1 MSSPQ
6 PQQNIP
12 QYTPICVL
20 DDILPES
27 KDIASQ
33 FICLLCKGICFDPID
48 IPDNDSFICQKC
60 FEIYKQSNK
69 TFPHSTTL
77 ITNHPLHPITALV
90 KIIYNL
96 KVQCKNRKRGCTWQ
110 GTASSIKEHIS
121 LNCEHQDIPCIND
134 GCKAIFIRNKLQEH
148 LINCD
153 YRNETCKDCGLNLP
167 FIQLDA
173 HGSICPKMKYEC
185 KQGCGMIIIRENE
198 LLHIQNDCT
207 KTEIECPFKGI
218 GCDMKMLRGEL
229 DVHLENENAKH
240 LSLFFMDFKSF
251 KENVEKEI
259 NDKIDKTYGNV
270 SGIINDI
277 FEKKFEMFTTQTIKD
292 IKSMM
297 MVGKHTQLIESNVN
311 NSVSVNVVSN
321 NNVNNNCNNSNNCSN
336 IISNS
341 NTNTNTNN
349 KYIDHKRK
357 RSISSSDDDLSDSD
371 DNNNDI
377 LHENDNTT
385 SNKDSLYQLNQND
398 NDISSTDTNSFSNN
412 NNKPN
417 ALTTTTT
424 TTTPCDL
431 DPPKPKPKL
440 TLINTSLPKGIDC
453 CFIKTTTNNGLTY
466 SYNTIKSALQKNNRE
481 HEYCFTYFD
490 IDTSIKGV
498 ITEWQF
504 EMNVGP
510 SVWIG
515 FGLCDKKQVIDN
527 KKKFFNK
534 TFEFYNGTFCVSSNG
549 YMWNCNR
556 KEENNL
562 KIHDMKPI
570 KDNEVVK
577 FRYINDIKELWFKLQ
592 KQGLEGK
599 ITQVYPRN
607 SNALNICVVFLN
619 GENVVELQCVKKMKG
634 N

>member
-1 MSSPQ
+1 
-6 PQQNIP
+6 
-12 QYTPICVL
+12 
-20 DDILPES
+20 
-27 KDIASQ
+27 
-33 FICLLCKGICFDPID
+33 
-48 IPDNDSFICQKC
+48 
-60 FEIYKQSNK
+60 
-69 TFPHSTTL
+69 
-77 ITNHPLHPITALV
+77 
-90 KIIYNL
+90 
-96 KVQCKNRKRGCTWQ
+96 
-110 GTASSIKEHIS
+110 
-121 LNCEHQDIPCIND
+121 
-134 GCKAIFIRNKLQEH
+134 
-148 LINCD
+148 
-153 YRNETCKDCGLNLP
+153 
-167 FIQLDA
+167 
-173 HGSICPKMKYEC
+173 
-185 KQGCGMIIIRENE
+185 
-198 LLHIQNDCT
+198 
-207 KTEIECPFKGI
+207 
-218 GCDMKMLRGEL
+218 
-229 DVHLENENAKH
+229 
-240 LSLFFMDFKSF
+240 
-251 KENVEKEI
+251 
-259 NDKIDKTYGNV
+259 
-270 SGIINDI
+270 
-277 FEKKFEMFTTQTIKD
+277 
-292 IKSMM
+292 
-297 MVGKHTQLIESNVN
+297 MVKHTAIETN
-311 NSVSVNVVSN
+311 NNINTVNVVSN
-321 NNVNNNCNNSNNCSN
+321 NNINNNNNNCNN
-336 IISNS
+336 IITHSNS
-341 NTNTNTNN
+341 NTNN

-357 RSISSSDDDLSDSD
+357 RSISSLDDDFSKSDSD

-385 SNKDSLYQLNQND
+385 SNKDSLDQLNQND

-412 NNKPN
+412 NKLPFPN
-417 ALTTTTT
+417 ASSSTTTTP
-424 TTTPCDL
+424 PCDL
-431 DPPKPKPKL
+431 DPHKPKPKL
-440 TLINTSLPKGIDC
+440 TLINTSLPKGIEC
-453 CFIKTTTNNGLTY
+453 CFIKTNTNNALTY

-570 KDNEVVK
+570 KDNEVIK

-607 SNALNICVVFLN
+607 SNLLNICVVFLN
-619 GENVVELQCVKKMKG
+619 GENMVELQCVKKMKA

>member
-1 MSSPQ
+1 MSFPQ
-6 PQQNIP
+6 PQLNQP
-12 QYTPICVL
+12 QYIPICVL

-60 FEIYKQSNK
+60 FEIYKQNNK

-121 LNCEHQDIPCIND
+121 LNCEHQDIPCINE

-198 LLHIQNDCT
+198 MLHIQNDCT

-277 FEKKFEMFTTQTIKD
+277 FEKKFEMFTTKTIKD
-292 IKSMM
+292 IKSSMM
-297 MVGKHTQLIESNVN
+297 MVKHTAIETN
-311 NSVSVNVVSN
+311 NNINTVNVVSN
-321 NNVNNNCNNSNNCSN
+321 NNINNNNNNCNN
-336 IISNS
+336 IITHSNS
-341 NTNTNTNN
+341 NTNN

-357 RSISSSDDDLSDSD
+357 RSISSLDDDFSKSDSD

-385 SNKDSLYQLNQND
+385 SNKDSLDQLNQND

-412 NNKPN
+412 NKLPFPN
-417 ALTTTTT
+417 ASSSTTTTP
-424 TTTPCDL
+424 PCDL
-431 DPPKPKPKL
+431 DPHKPKPKL
-440 TLINTSLPKGIDC
+440 TLINTSLPKGIEC
-453 CFIKTTTNNGLTY
+453 CFIKTNTNNALTY

-570 KDNEVVK
+570 KDNEVIK

-607 SNALNICVVFLN
+607 SNLLNICVVFLN
-619 GENVVELQCVKKMKG
+619 GENMVELQCVKKMKA

>member
-6 PQQNIP
+6 PQLNQP
-12 QYTPICVL
+12 QYIPICVL
-20 DDILPES
+20 DDVLPES

-60 FEIYKQSNK
+60 FEIYKQNNK

-121 LNCEHQDIPCIND
+121 LNCEHQDIPCINE

-198 LLHIQNDCT
+198 MLHIQKDCL

-277 FEKKFEMFTTQTIKD
+277 FEKKFEIFTTQTIKD
-292 IKSMM
+292 IKSSMM
-297 MVGKHTQLIESNVN
+297 MVKHTAIETN
-311 NSVSVNVVSN
+311 NNNNINNSVNVVSN
-321 NNVNNNCNNSNNCSN
+321 NNNNNNNCNN
-336 IISNS
+336 IITHSNS
-341 NTNTNTNN
+341 NTNN

-357 RSISSSDDDLSDSD
+357 RSISSLDDDFSKSDSD

-377 LHENDNTT
+377 LHENDNTN
-385 SNKDSLYQLNQND
+385 SNKDSLDQLNQND

-412 NNKPN
+412 NKPPFIN
-417 ALTTTTT
+417 ALSTT
-424 TTTPCDL
+424 TTTPPCDF
-431 DPPKPKPKL
+431 DPHKPKPKL
-440 TLINTSLPKGIDC
+440 TLINTSLPKGIEC
-453 CFIKTTTNNGLTY
+453 CFIKSTNTNNGLTY
-466 SYNTIKSALQKNNRE
+466 SYNTIKSSLQKNNRE

-504 EMNVGP
+504 EMKVGP

-534 TFEFYNGTFCVSSNG
+534 TFDFYNGTFCVSSNG

-556 KEENNL
+556 KEENNF

-570 KDNEVVK
+570 KDNEVIK

-599 ITQVYPRN
+599 ITQVYPKN
-607 SNALNICVVFLN
+607 SNLLNICVVFLN
-619 GENVVELQCVKKMKG
+619 GENQVELQCVKKMKA

>member
-121 LNCEHQDIPCIND
+121 LNCEHQDIPCINA

-336 IISNS
+336 IITNS

-417 ALTTTTT
+417 TLTTTTT
-424 TTTPCDL
+424 TPPCDL

-619 GENVVELQCVKKMKG
+619 GENMVELQCVKKMKG

>member
-6 PQQNIP
+6 PQLNQP
-12 QYTPICVL
+12 QYIPICVL
-20 DDILPES
+20 DDVLPES

-60 FEIYKQSNK
+60 FEIYKQNNK

-121 LNCEHQDIPCIND
+121 LNCEHQDIPCINE

-198 LLHIQNDCT
+198 MLHIQKDCL

-277 FEKKFEMFTTQTIKD
+277 FEKKFEIFTTQTIKD
-292 IKSMM
+292 IKSSMM
-297 MVGKHTQLIESNVN
+297 MVKHTAIETN
-311 NSVSVNVVSN
+311 NNNNNINNSVNVVSN
-321 NNVNNNCNNSNNCSN
+321 NNNNNCNN
-336 IISNS
+336 IITHSNS
-341 NTNTNTNN
+341 NTNN

-357 RSISSSDDDLSDSD
+357 RSISSLDDDFSKSDSD

-377 LHENDNTT
+377 LHENDNTN
-385 SNKDSLYQLNQND
+385 SNKDSLDQLNQND

-412 NNKPN
+412 NKPPFIN
-417 ALTTTTT
+417 ALSTTT
-424 TTTPCDL
+424 TTTPPCDF
-431 DPPKPKPKL
+431 DPHKPKPKL
-440 TLINTSLPKGIDC
+440 TLINTSLPKGIEC
-453 CFIKTTTNNGLTY
+453 CFIKSTTTNNGLTY
-466 SYNTIKSALQKNNRE
+466 SYNTIKSSLQKNNRE

-504 EMNVGP
+504 EMKVGP

-534 TFEFYNGTFCVSSNG
+534 TFDFYNGTFCVSSNG

-556 KEENNL
+556 KEENNF

-570 KDNEVVK
+570 KDNEVIK

-599 ITQVYPRN
+599 ITQVYPKN
-607 SNALNICVVFLN
+607 SNLLNICVMFLN
-619 GENVVELQCVKKMKG
+619 GENQVELQCVKKMKA